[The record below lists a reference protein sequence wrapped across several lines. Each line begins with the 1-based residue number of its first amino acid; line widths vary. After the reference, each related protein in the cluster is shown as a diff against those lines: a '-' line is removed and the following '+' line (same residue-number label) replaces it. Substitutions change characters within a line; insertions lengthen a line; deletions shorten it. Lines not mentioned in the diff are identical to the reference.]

1 MKQLNF
7 ILLAIPCVLFSAAC
21 SRSSYTADR
30 RVDYSQVDDPMAVK
44 VYLGNPSIGMDV
56 KSAGAVDGVESFTG
70 KNIKVY
76 AFSSEEGVDWTK
88 EKAPSGAPVCLVNG
102 LEARVE
108 GSDHRAWWLCEP
120 SRTPAYPN
128 MELCLAPYDFY
139 ACYLD
144 DCAYTETR
152 TSDAVYLNLSIN
164 GRQDLMSS
172 TAPQPEEGSF
182 CYVNAR
188 RNVHPVF
195 VMQHALVK
203 MRFRVKGGLLPGVDP
218 EDITVSGL
226 TVTGPSL
233 GRFYVAGKEQG
244 FVFSD
249 NSDNKVFPY
258 QNADGTSAGE
268 VTVQTIS
275 DENDEIDDAKATF
288 IGEDACLLMAPASEY
303 IYNIDLT
310 IKDKNGELRKNNHK
324 SNLRL
329 ASGAFQAG
337 KLYTFTM
344 TVFGHNNVA
353 VTIDEQDWIT
363 ASKPLEGT
371 DDV

>member
-1 MKQLNF
+1 MMKQLNF

-30 RVDYSQVDDPMAVK
+30 RVDYSQVDDPMAVQ
-44 VYLGNPSIGMDV
+44 VYLGSPGGGMDV
-56 KSAGAVDGVESFTG
+56 KSAGAVDGVDSFAG
-70 KNIKVY
+70 RNIKVY

-120 SRTPAYPN
+120 SRTPVYPN
-128 MELCLAPYDFY
+128 MELCLAPYVFY

-164 GRQDLMSS
+164 GHQDLMSS
-172 TAPQPEEGSF
+172 TAPQPKEGSF

-203 MRFRVKGGLLPGVDP
+203 MRFRVKGGLLEGVNP
-218 EDITVSGL
+218 EEIAVYDL
-226 TVTGPSL
+226 KVTGPSQ
-233 GRFYVAGKEQG
+233 GRFCVAGKEQG
-244 FVFSD
+244 LVLSG
-249 NSDNKVFPY
+249 STVFPY
-258 QNADGTSAGE
+258 QNADGTPADE
-268 VTVQTIS
+268 VTVWTSS
-275 DENDEIDDAKATF
+275 DVETPDSDATF
-288 IGEDACLLMAPASEY
+288 IGGEEACLLMAPASEY
-303 IYNIDLT
+303 AYSVHVGNREKAYENKLQLSQ
-310 IKDKNGELRKNNHK
+310 G
-324 SNLRL
+324 
-329 ASGAFQAG
+329 FQAG
-337 KLYTFTM
+337 KVYTFTLS
-344 TVFGHNNVA
+344 VFGHNNVV
-353 VTIDEQDWIT
+353 VTIDEQPWEEGEE
-363 ASKPLEGT
+363 LEGT

>member
-7 ILLAIPCVLFSAAC
+7 ILLAIPCMLLSAAC

-30 RVDYSQVDDPMAVK
+30 RVDYSQVDDPMAVQ
-44 VYLGNPSIGMDV
+44 VYLGSPGGGMDV
-56 KSAGAVDGVESFTG
+56 KSAGAVDSVESFAG

-76 AFSSEEGVDWTK
+76 AFSSEEGVDWTE

-120 SRTPAYPN
+120 SRTPVYPN

-164 GRQDLMSS
+164 GHQDLMSS
-172 TAPQPEEGSF
+172 TAPQPKEGSF

-203 MRFRVKGGLLPGVDP
+203 MRFRVKGGLLPGVEP

-226 TVTGPSL
+226 TVSGLSE
-233 GRFYVAGKEQG
+233 GKFYVAGKEQRLD
-244 FVFSD
+244 FLRSKD
-249 NSDNKVFPY
+249 FPY
-258 QNADGTSAGE
+258 QNADGTPADE
-268 VTVQTIS
+268 VTVKTSS
-275 DENDEIDDAKATF
+275 DKEIDDAKATF
-288 IGEDACLLMAPASEY
+288 IGKDACLLMAPASEY
-303 IYNIDLT
+303 KYNIDLT
-310 IKDKNGELRKNNHK
+310 IKDKNGELRKKNHE
-324 SNLRL
+324 SYLRL

-353 VTIDEQDWIT
+353 VTIDEQPWLEGEE
-363 ASKPLEGT
+363 LEGT
-371 DDV
+371 DDE

>member
-7 ILLAIPCVLFSAAC
+7 ILLAIPCVLLSAAC

-30 RVDYSQVDDPMAVK
+30 RVDYSQVDDPMAVQ
-44 VYLGNPSIGMDV
+44 VYLGSPSGGMDV
-56 KSAGAVDGVESFTG
+56 KSAGAVDGVDSFAG

-76 AFSSEEGVDWTK
+76 AFSREEGVDWTK

-108 GSDHRAWWLCEP
+108 GSDHRAWWCEP
-120 SRTPAYPN
+120 SRTPVYPN

-144 DCAYTETR
+144 DCAYTEKR
-152 TSDAVYLNLSIN
+152 TSDAVYLDLSIN
-164 GRQDLMSS
+164 GHQDLMSS

-203 MRFRVKGGLLPGVDP
+203 MCFRVKGGLLPGVDP
-218 EDITVSGL
+218 EDITVSDL
-226 TVTGPSL
+226 TVTGPSQGL
-233 GRFYVAGKEQG
+233 FYVAGKEQG
-244 FVFSD
+244 LVF
-249 NSDNKVFPY
+249 SDNKVFPY
-258 QNADGTSAGE
+258 QNADGTPAGE
-268 VTVQTIS
+268 VTVKTS
-275 DENDEIDDAKATF
+275 SGVETPDSEATF
-288 IGEDACLLMAPASEY
+288 IGDKDACLLMAPASEY

-310 IKDKNGELRKNNHK
+310 IKDKNGELRTNNHK
-324 SNLRL
+324 SYLRL
-329 ASGAFQAG
+329 ASGASFQAG

-353 VTIDEQDWIT
+353 VTIDEQDWVT
-363 ASKPLEGT
+363 AREPLEGT